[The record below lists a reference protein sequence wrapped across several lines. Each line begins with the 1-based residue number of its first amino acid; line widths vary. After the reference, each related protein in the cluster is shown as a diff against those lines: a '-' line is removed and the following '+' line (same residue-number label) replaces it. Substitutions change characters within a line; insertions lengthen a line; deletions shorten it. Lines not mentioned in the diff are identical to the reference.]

1 MSNLVSADALP
12 CQAQAADACF
22 EALPT
27 RDAELG
33 GGLTIRRALPHRQ
46 RRLVGAWCFLDHFG
60 PLPLEPNAT
69 GMRVGPHPHIGLQ
82 TVSWLFEGEILH
94 RDSLGY
100 TQLIRPGQLNLMT
113 AGRGIAHSEETP
125 AEHGAR
131 LHGLQFWVALPEAH
145 KNTEPTFAHHP
156 EVPRITRDGMAI
168 QLFAGQLFGEHS
180 PAQYFS
186 PLTGFDLQLTD
197 SGARQLPL
205 NPGFEYAVLLTE
217 GACEL
222 DGQPCTPGQLY
233 YLGRGRDHLTITN
246 KAPARGGI
254 FGGAPLGE
262 TLILWWNFVART
274 QQEVATARADW
285 EAAHE
290 RFGAVRGYDGAR
302 LAAPE
307 LSGRFKA
314 S

>member
-1 MSNLVSADALP
+1 MSNLLPTDATRCTP
-12 CQAQAADACF
+12 ETHTACF
-22 EALPT
+22 EALPA

-60 PLPLEPNAT
+60 PLPLAPDAT
-69 GMRVGPHPHIGLQ
+69 GLRVGPHPHIGLQ

-125 AEHGAR
+125 AEHGPR
-131 LHGLQFWVALPEAH
+131 LHGLQFWIALPEAH

-156 EVPRITRDGMAI
+156 DLPRIVRDGMDI
-168 QLFAGQLFGEHS
+168 QLFAGQLFGEQS
-180 PAQYFS
+180 PAHYFS
-186 PLTGFDLQLTD
+186 PLSGFDLRLSD
-197 SGARQLPL
+197 SGKRSLPL
-205 NPGFEYAVLLTE
+205 DAAFEYAVLLTE

-222 DGQPCTPGQLY
+222 DGHPCTPGQLY
-233 YLGRGRDHLTITN
+233 YLGRGREAISVTN
-246 KAPARGGI
+246 HASARGGV

-262 TLILWWNFVART
+262 SLILWWNFVART
-274 QQEVATARADW
+274 QEEIVTARADW
-285 EAAHE
+285 EAQHE
-290 RFGAVRGYDGAR
+290 RFGEVRGYAGAR